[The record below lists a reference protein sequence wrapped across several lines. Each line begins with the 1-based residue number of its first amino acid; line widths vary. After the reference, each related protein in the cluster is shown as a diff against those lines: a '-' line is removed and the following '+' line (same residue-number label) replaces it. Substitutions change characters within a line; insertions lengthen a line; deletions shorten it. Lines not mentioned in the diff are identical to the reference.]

1 MTKAKKLSSW
11 IFENVPN
18 ENCSRLTEKRTKNRR
33 QVFFAYDE
41 PENHIRKGKGKSE
54 EKERRRRKKAM
65 NALLVF
71 MLGSLKIAFERKKK
85 LMGEIYFGCKVMA

>member
-11 IFENVPN
+11 IFENVSN

-41 PENHIRKGKGKSE
+41 PENHIGKGKEKKKGNSE

-71 MLGSLKIAFERKKK
+71 MLGSLKIAFERKKN
-85 LMGEIYFGCKVMA
+85 